1 MAIPLVNPCSAI
13 TKMVWLRV
21 VTPAI
26 DETIIIEEAI
36 IAGRGAMAE
45 WAETPA
51 GRNRT
56 IIALGAG
63 SLALI
68 ER

>member
-13 TKMVWLRV
+13 TKMGWLRV

-26 DETIIIEEAI
+26 DEIIIIEEAI
-36 IAGRGAMAE
+36 IADRGAMAE
-45 WAETPA
+45 WVETPA

-56 IIALGAG
+56 IIALEAG
-63 SLALI
+63 SLVLI

>member
-1 MAIPLVNPCSAI
+1 MEIPLVNPCSAI
-13 TKMVWLRV
+13 TKMGWLKV

-26 DETIIIEEAI
+26 VETIIIEEAT
-36 IAGRGAMAE
+36 IADRGATAE
-45 WAETPA
+45 WVEIPA

-56 IIALGAG
+56 IIAPGAG